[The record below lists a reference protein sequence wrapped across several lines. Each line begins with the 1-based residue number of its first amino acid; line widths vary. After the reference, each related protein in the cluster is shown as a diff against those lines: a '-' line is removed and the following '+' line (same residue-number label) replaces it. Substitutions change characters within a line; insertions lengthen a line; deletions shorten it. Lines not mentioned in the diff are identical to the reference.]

1 MNLSKIPA
9 TVVTGFLGS
18 GKTTLLS
25 NVIRNANGKR
35 IAVIVNEF
43 GELDIDAELLR
54 SCPLDCEDD
63 STTNA
68 NEAAVAEDGIYEL
81 ANGCICCTVEE
92 EFLPVMQQLVER
104 RGDIDHILI
113 ETSGL
118 ALPKPLV
125 QAFNWPE
132 IKQHCTVDSVI
143 TVVDGPAIADGRI
156 AHSPDQVEA
165 QRQADEGLDHDPSLQ
180 ELLED
185 QLTSADMVIISKAD
199 MMDSE
204 TLEKVRALIKNY
216 VKPEVKM
223 HSISG
228 GVISSELIMGL
239 DMASEDRIEAVH
251 THHDHHH
258 HHEEEHHHA
267 HDHFSSVSI
276 ELGEVDTDKTLSIV
290 QKLITENS
298 VFRVKGF
305 LALPGKPMRQVFQGV
320 GERIERYFDRPWRAD
335 EKRVTRLVFIGKELD
350 ESVFSSALAEVCSS

>member
-1 MNLSKIPA
+1 
-9 TVVTGFLGS
+9 
-18 GKTTLLS
+18 
-25 NVIRNANGKR
+25 
-35 IAVIVNEF
+35 
-43 GELDIDAELLR
+43 
-54 SCPLDCEDD
+54 
-63 STTNA
+63 
-68 NEAAVAEDGIYEL
+68 
-81 ANGCICCTVEE
+81 
-92 EFLPVMQQLVER
+92 
-104 RGDIDHILI
+104 
-113 ETSGL
+113 
-118 ALPKPLV
+118 
-125 QAFNWPE
+125 
-132 IKQHCTVDSVI
+132 
-143 TVVDGPAIADGRI
+143 
-156 AHSPDQVEA
+156 
-165 QRQADEGLDHDPSLQ
+165 
-180 ELLED
+180 
-185 QLTSADMVIISKAD
+185 
-199 MMDSE
+199 
-204 TLEKVRALIKNY
+204 
-216 VKPEVKM
+216 M

-350 ESVFSSALAEVCSS
+350 ESVFSSALAEACSS